1 MQDIKLP
8 ASISVE
14 TVSENRAKIIMQPLH
29 PGYGTTIGNTLR
41 RVLLSSL
48 PGSAVTAIKI
58 KGADHEFS
66 AVPDV
71 KEDVVSIMLN
81 IKKLRLISH
90 SDEPVKLTLHAKG
103 QKTVTAKDITKDA
116 QVEIVNPDHEIAT
129 ITTKSGEL
137 TMDLWVQNGRGY
149 VPVESQ
155 EKKDLEIGTI
165 EVDAIYSPVRTVN
178 FTVQNVRVEQYTNY
192 NSLTLDIETDGSI
205 TPEQAFKDSAQI
217 LVDHFVLLSGQAAP
231 EGVEMP
237 EIDDGESKKT
247 APVEAEAETDKEKE

>member
-8 ASISVE
+8 SSISVE
-14 TVSENRAKIIMQPLH
+14 AVSENRAKIIVQPLH

-66 AVPDV
+66 AIPDV
-71 KEDVVSIMLN
+71 KEDVVSIILN

-90 SDEPVKLTLHAKG
+90 SDEPVKLSLHAKG

-129 ITTKSGEL
+129 ITSKSGEFQ
-137 TMDLWVQNGRGY
+137 MDLWVQNGRGY

-178 FTVQNVRVEQYTNY
+178 FTIQNVRVEQYTNY
-192 NSLTLDIETDGSI
+192 NALTLDVETDGSI
-205 TPEQAFKDSAQI
+205 TPEQAFKDAAQI

-231 EGVEMP
+231 AGVAMP
-237 EIDDGESKKT
+237 EIEVDETK
-247 APVEAEAETDKEKE
+247 PVTPPETDKDKE